1 MLNPLS
7 HTSQD
12 WGKLLNRCQDPSTSS
27 PILAPHI
34 LIDWIS
40 LGWSSGIRV
49 FSFKF
54 SRWFYCATKVR
65 STRLWSK
72 SLLIIMVETIILCFH
87 CVFLPDPQVRTLKY
101 KWVPCVVQNICVL
114 ASSFKTQRGSPGWV
128 AQLVRVL
135 SQYARVA
142 GSIPGQDTKKTQWM
156 NECINKQNNKSMFL
170 SLLSSLSF

>member
-135 SQYARVA
+135 SQYAKVVGLILHQA
-142 GSIPGQDTKKTQWM
+142 TYKNPPM
-156 NECINKQNNKSMFL
+156 NASVRAKPNWCF
-170 SLLSSLSF
+170 SLSPPFPL